1 MSPREKNSCSLQ
13 NRPPCAVDISMILKT
28 LSNKK
33 AILGLKIL
41 KFKLRDVM
49 NGKSISISGGFH
61 VFHPRL
67 RKRFKQV
74 NLPTN

>member
-1 MSPREKNSCSLQ
+1 
-13 NRPPCAVDISMILKT
+13 MILKT

-33 AILGLKIL
+33 ALLGLKIL

-49 NGKSISISGGFH
+49 NGKSISISGRFH